1 MKKRPLLFFLSLIL
15 GLTFAGPVSAQNAQ
29 QQITKEQCLAC
40 HGLTFSEL
48 VNKNIRVESDTG
60 PVNPHVFLPHNDP
73 NGEVTECTNCHQ
85 VHTTP
90 PPKGYKD
97 DQASLETCYS
107 CHHNYELKKC
117 SSCHDK

>member
-1 MKKRPLLFFLSLIL
+1 M
-15 GLTFAGPVSAQNAQ
+15 
-29 QQITKEQCLAC
+29 AC

-48 VNKNIRVESDTG
+48 VNKNIQVESDTG

-85 VHTTP
+85 VHTMP

-97 DQASLETCYS
+97 DQASLGRLLSAEVLID
-107 CHHNYELKKC
+107 NYKVLLNDSHKKILL
-117 SSCHDK
+117 SDLN

>member
-1 MKKRPLLFFLSLIL
+1 M
-15 GLTFAGPVSAQNAQ
+15 
-29 QQITKEQCLAC
+29 AC

-48 VNKNIRVESDTG
+48 VNKNIQVESDTG
-60 PVNPHVFLPHNDP
+60 LVNQHVFLPHNDP

-85 VHTTP
+85 VHTMP

-97 DQASLETCYS
+97 DQASLEACYS